1 MALRA
6 ARQYN
11 RRSLSGRLHYGG
23 LALTDNADVI
33 IIGGGIAG
41 TSTAYHLAKL
51 GVTDVLLIERDS
63 VAAGAT
69 GRSGAE
75 IFVHGESP
83 EKARV
88 VWESLQIYRNW
99 PDVVGGDAGFRQ
111 TGTLS
116 IFGPEH
122 REQAAASAASS
133 NEAGVRLEL
142 VSPEDVKIMQPFL
155 RVDDIGGAVHSRD
168 AGHGDGY
175 SAANAFAAAA
185 REMGARTALDTPVA
199 EVLVEN
205 GRTVGVRLEDGG
217 ERRAS
222 TVVLSAGAWSAP
234 LASTAGVELDVTSY
248 RICAGLLERPPEIRE
263 HMSMTDRTIGTYWR
277 MEGPDLTLFGV
288 RNKEIMRPH
297 DPDTIVES
305 IDENTMRMWS
315 RRITHRIPAMADA
328 AWRMVWS
335 APDGYTPDHYPV
347 LGALP
352 GVEGLYAACGFSGSG
367 FMLGP
372 ASGKRLAEMIVH
384 GEARTADVSHMRPDR
399 FAEGKPRERDM
410 LRHWPYDPAVDE
422 RFP

>member
-1 MALRA
+1 MS
-6 ARQYN
+6 N
-11 RRSLSGRLHYGG
+11 S
-23 LALTDNADVI
+23 ADVI

-41 TSTAYHLAKL
+41 TSTAFHLAEL
-51 GVTDVLLIERDS
+51 GVTDVLLVERDS

-75 IFVHGESP
+75 VFVHGESP
-83 EKARV
+83 KRAQV
-88 VWESLQIYRNW
+88 GWESLQIYRNW
-99 PDVVGGDAGFRQ
+99 PETVGGDIGFRQ

-116 IFGPEH
+116 LMGPEH
-122 REQAAASAASS
+122 RARAAAAVDAS
-133 NEAGVRLEL
+133 NEAGIPLQL
-142 VSPEDVKIMQPFL
+142 VTPEDVKIMQPFL
-155 RVDDIGGAVHSRD
+155 RVDDLGGAVYSVD

-175 SAANAFAAAA
+175 SAATAFAAAA
-185 REMGARTALDTPVA
+185 RDKGVRTALDTTVT
-199 EVLVEN
+199 ELLVEN
-205 GRTVGVRLEDGG
+205 GRAVGVRLGDGG
-217 ERRAS
+217 EVSAPA
-222 TVVLSAGAWSAP
+222 VVLSAGAWSAP

-263 HMSMTDRTIGTYWR
+263 HMSITDRTIGTYWR

-328 AWRMVWS
+328 TWRMVWS
-335 APDGYTPDHYPV
+335 APDGYTPDHTPM

-352 GVEGLYAACGFSGSG
+352 GVEGLYTACGFSGSG

-372 ASGKRLAEMIVH
+372 ATGKCLAEIVVH
-384 GEARTADVSHMRPDR
+384 GEARAADVSHMRPDR

-410 LRHWPYDPAVDE
+410 LRHWPYDPEVDE